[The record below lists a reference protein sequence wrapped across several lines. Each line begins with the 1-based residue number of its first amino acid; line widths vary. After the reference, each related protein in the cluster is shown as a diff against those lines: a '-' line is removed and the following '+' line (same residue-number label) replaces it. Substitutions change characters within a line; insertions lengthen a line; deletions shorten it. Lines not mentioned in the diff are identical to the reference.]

1 MNSRDFL
8 LLMLAMGAVTYLPR
22 MLPLV
27 MLSRRTLPSWFAE
40 WLELIPAAILSALI
54 APTLF
59 AQSAPRV
66 FTLGKVEL
74 LAALPTLLCA
84 LKTRSL
90 AGTVVTGMLC
100 YWGFTQVMPLL
111 HSYVFGL

>member
-1 MNSRDFL
+1 MSPRDFL

-27 MLSRRTLPSWFAE
+27 MLSRRTLPPWFAE

-59 AQSAPRV
+59 AQSNPRI
-66 FTLGKVEL
+66 FSFGKIEL
-74 LAALPTLLCA
+74 LAALPTLLFA

-90 AGTVVTGMLC
+90 AGTVVVGMLC
-100 YWGFTQVMPLL
+100 YWWLG
-111 HSYVFGL
+111 

>member
-1 MNSRDFL
+1 MNNRDFL

-22 MLPLV
+22 LLPLV
-27 MLSRRTLPSWFAE
+27 TLSRRTLPAWFAE
-40 WLELIPAAILSALI
+40 WLELVPAAILSALI

-59 AQSAPRV
+59 TQSAPRI

-90 AGTVVTGMLC
+90 AVTVVVGMFC
-100 YWGFTQVMPLL
+100 YWGLKQLM
-111 HSYVFGL
+111 

>member
-1 MNSRDFL
+1 MTARDYL
-8 LLMLAMGAVTYLPR
+8 LLMVALGAVTYLPR

-27 MLSRRTLPSWFAE
+27 VFSRRTLPAWFAE
-40 WLELIPAAILSALI
+40 WLELIPVAILSALI

-59 AQSAPRV
+59 AHADPRA

-74 LAALPTLLCA
+74 LAAIPALICA

-90 AGTVVTGMLC
+90 AGTVVVGMFC
-100 YWGFTQVMPLL
+100 YWEFKMVM
-111 HSYVFGL
+111 

>member
-22 MLPLV
+22 LLPLV
-27 MLSRRTLPSWFAE
+27 MLSRRTLPGWFAE
-40 WLELIPAAILSALI
+40 WLELIPSAILSALI

-59 AQSAPRV
+59 AQPDPRL
-66 FTLGKVEL
+66 FTLGNVEL

-84 LKTRSL
+84 YKSRSL
-90 AGTVVTGMLC
+90 AGTVVVGMLC
-100 YWGFTQVMPLL
+100 YWGLKQVM
-111 HSYVFGL
+111 